1 MCGEFEGL
9 KIQSVVVLYA
19 PFSNLIATNKQMLF
33 NSSSLCAHLPLLY
46 FWPNKSV
53 SLAAI
58 VPNPCKI
65 KVDNILPPWKGL
77 MPMTYV
83 IKFD

>member
-1 MCGEFEGL
+1 
-9 KIQSVVVLYA
+9 
-19 PFSNLIATNKQMLF
+19 
-33 NSSSLCAHLPLLY
+33 LY
-46 FWPNKSV
+46 FWPDKSV